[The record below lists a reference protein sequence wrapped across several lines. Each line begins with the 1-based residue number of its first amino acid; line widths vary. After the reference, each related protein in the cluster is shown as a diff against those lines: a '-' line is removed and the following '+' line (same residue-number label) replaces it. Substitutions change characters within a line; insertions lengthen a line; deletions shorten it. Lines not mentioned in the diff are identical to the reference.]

1 MRAALVLVVVLG
13 VGCVGGGDALV
24 VGTTTTVQDSGL
36 LDVLLAAFTDAS
48 GIAAKAVVGGTG
60 EMHEKGKRGDVDV
73 LLTHSPEREARLLEE
88 GWTLRRTPV
97 FRDRFVV
104 AGPPED
110 PVGVRGA
117 QDATDAFRRIHAG
130 AHLFASR
137 GDASGTHERE
147 LSLWRE
153 AGLDPS
159 AFDAS
164 WYKETGAGQAQ
175 TLLFADE
182 RGAYLLVDEAAL
194 LQMRAAGKAS
204 GVVGLLRDG
213 PGLENEYAVSE
224 LDPARVPGI
233 RADLARGFAEWLAG
247 PGQHVVAAHRIGGAT
262 PFEPGARP

>member
-1 MRAALVLVVVLG
+1 MG
-13 VGCVGGGDALV
+13 DDDALV

-36 LDVLLAAFTDAS
+36 LDVLMPAFTGS
-48 GIAAKAVVGGTG
+48 TGIAAKAVVGGTG

-73 LLTHSPEREARLLEE
+73 LLTHSPEREARLLAE

-104 AGPPED
+104 AGPLDD
-110 PVGVRGA
+110 PAGVRGA
-117 QDATDAFRRIHAG
+117 ANATHALLRIHEG
-130 AHLFASR
+130 AFLFASR

-147 LSLWRE
+147 LALWRE

-159 AFDAS
+159 SFDAS

-182 RGAYLLVDEAAL
+182 RGAYLLVDEATL
-194 LQMRAAGKAS
+194 LQLRAAGQATGVAS
-204 GVVGLLRDG
+204 LLHEG

-233 RADLARGFAEWLAG
+233 RADEARQFAVWLAG
-247 PGQHVVAAHRIGGAT
+247 PGQQVVASHRIDGAA
-262 PFEPGARP
+262 PFEPGAAS